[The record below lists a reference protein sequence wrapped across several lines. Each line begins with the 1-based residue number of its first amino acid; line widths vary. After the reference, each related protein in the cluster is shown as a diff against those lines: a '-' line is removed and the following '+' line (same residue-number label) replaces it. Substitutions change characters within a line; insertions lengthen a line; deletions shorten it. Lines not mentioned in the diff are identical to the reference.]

1 MSQEIKKWLII
12 KDNYVINAILW
23 DGITEYQYLIHMMK

>member
-12 KDNYVINAILW
+12 KDNYVINAIIW
-23 DGITEYQYLIHMMK
+23 DGVTDINILILMIK

>member
-23 DGITEYQYLIHMMK
+23 DGITEYPIHDLGLY